1 MTQTDET
8 LDTKFQRLANAT
20 AELRARPGF
29 TERVMVAAEAANA
42 PLWLE
47 SVAVSARSVFAVA
60 VLVAVS
66 ALGLAVHSDWAATE
80 ASAVA
85 FGTMEVDWQ

>member
-1 MTQTDET
+1 MTRTEEN
-8 LDTKFQRLANAT
+8 LEARFQRLANAT

-29 TERVMVAAEAANA
+29 AEQVMVAAETANA
-42 PLWLE
+42 PLWLS
-47 SVAVSARSVFAVA
+47 SVTASARSVFAVA
-60 VLVAVS
+60 ALVALS

-85 FGTMEVDWQ
+85 YGTMEVDWQ

>member
-1 MTQTDET
+1 MTRTDET
-8 LDTKFQRLANAT
+8 LDARFQRLTAAT

-29 TERVMVAAEAANA
+29 TDRVMVAAEAATA

-47 SVAVSARSVFAVA
+47 SVSVSARSVFAVA
-60 VLVAVS
+60 LLMAVS
-66 ALGLAVHSDWAATE
+66 ALGLAIYSDWAATE

-85 FGTMEVDWQ
+85 YGTMEVDWQ